1 MASGVIARFG
11 RSVKAVGWSF
21 LGIRSNAGLDDD
33 HVGLKP
39 LEVVAVGL
47 IGVFVLIGVLATIVN
62 WAVSK

>member
-1 MASGVIARFG
+1 MADGVLARVG

-21 LGIRSNAGLDDD
+21 LGIRSKAGQEGDQA
-33 HVGLKP
+33 GLKP

-47 IGVFVLIGVLATIVN
+47 VGVFVLIGVLATIVN

>member
-1 MASGVIARFG
+1 MAVGILARFG

-21 LGIRSNAGLDDD
+21 LGIRSKAGHEDDLA
-33 HVGLKP
+33 GLKP

-47 IGVFVLIGVLATIVN
+47 IGVFVLIGVLVTVVN

>member
-1 MASGVIARFG
+1 
-11 RSVKAVGWSF
+11 VGQE
-21 LGIRSNAGLDDD
+21 GD
-33 HVGLKP
+33 HAGLKP